1 MHINL
6 ADFLVSGGKK
16 RKFLFMLLLTGY
28 LPDGKGLQ

>member
-16 RKFLFMLLLTGY
+16 SKFLFMPQLTGH